1 MAIQAL
7 YPSRRQSRWTNPL
20 FLRPRLRQARRFAIV
35 AALFAVAAYGV
46 GHLERAPTQQAPAS
60 HISKVTTRVADGA
73 ATLQKAAPVQ
83 IVALL
88 ANTKSAS

>member
-35 AALFAVAAYGV
+35 AALFAVAVYGV
-46 GHLERAPTQQAPAS
+46 GRLERAPMQQAPAS
-60 HISKVTTRVADGA
+60 HISKITTRVAS
-73 ATLQKAAPVQ
+73 ATSVSPKFEPVRN
-83 IVALL
+83 VPLFSNAE
-88 ANTKSAS
+88 SAG